1 MFRVSFNVDDR
12 KLAEALRAL
21 AGVASS
27 APEAQP
33 IANGK
38 FEPITGG
45 NGSTVERFASFLKGK
60 EAVQAA
66 DVASWCKASGLASSS
81 RGYVLKLAQRAGL
94 LKKQGKGSHMTY
106 KVVSK

>member
-38 FEPITGG
+38 FEAHGG
-45 NGSTVERFASFLKGK
+45 GSTMERFAPFLKGK
-60 EAVQAA
+60 ATVSAA
-66 DVASWCKASGLASSS
+66 DVTNWCKANGLASSS
-81 RGYVLKLAQRAGL
+81 KGYVLKLAVRSGL
-94 LKKQGKGSHMTY
+94 LKKVGSGTKTGY
-106 KVVSK
+106 KVVAQ